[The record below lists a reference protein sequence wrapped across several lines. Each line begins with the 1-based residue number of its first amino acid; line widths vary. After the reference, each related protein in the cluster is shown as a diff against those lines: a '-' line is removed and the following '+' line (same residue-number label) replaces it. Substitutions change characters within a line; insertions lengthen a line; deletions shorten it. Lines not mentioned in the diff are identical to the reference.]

1 MSINKVILVGNVG
14 NDPELKKSDKA
25 TGTSVTTFNVAT
37 HETRKDKNGD
47 KVKKTEWHRIVTFGK
62 LAELCNEY
70 LKKGRQVYVEGQIR
84 SRTYKDKE
92 DKEQRIYEIIASDVK
107 FMGNANGASKPTAE
121 APNDENDSLV
131 DI

>member
-14 NDPELKKSDKA
+14 NDPEIKKSDKA
-25 TGTSVTTFNVAT
+25 STSTVATFNVAT

-47 KVKKTEWHRIVTFGK
+47 KIKRTEWHRIVTFGK
-62 LAELCNEY
+62 LAELCGEY

-92 DKEQRIYEIIASDVK
+92 DKDQRIFEIIASDVK
-107 FMGNANGASKPTAE
+107 FMGSNAPKQ
-121 APNDENDSLV
+121 NDSPQQGNDDLV
-131 DI
+131 DV